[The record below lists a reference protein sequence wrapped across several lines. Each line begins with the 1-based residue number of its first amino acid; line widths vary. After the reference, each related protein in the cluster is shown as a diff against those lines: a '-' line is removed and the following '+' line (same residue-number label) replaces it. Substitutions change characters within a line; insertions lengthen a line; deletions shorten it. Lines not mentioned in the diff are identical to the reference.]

1 MPYNYSKLL
10 GRMKEKGLTQSQV
23 ATALG
28 KNESTISS
36 KLNGKFSFTVVEID
50 AICKLLDISN
60 DEIGAYFFRRQS

>member
-10 GRMKEKGLTQSQV
+10 GRMKEKGLTQSQI
-23 ATALG
+23 ASALD

-50 AICKLLDISN
+50 TICKLLDIGN
-60 DEIGAYFFRRQS
+60 DEIGTYFFTK